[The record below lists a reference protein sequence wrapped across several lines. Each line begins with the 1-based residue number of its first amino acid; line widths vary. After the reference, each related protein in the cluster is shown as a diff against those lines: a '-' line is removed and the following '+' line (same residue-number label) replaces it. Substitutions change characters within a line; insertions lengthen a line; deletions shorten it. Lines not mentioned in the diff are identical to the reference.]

1 MNKKILSTLLTIFI
15 STSIYANSTIKTNTK
30 PLTQNEVG
38 NISTS
43 IQPLTQDQIGQMA
56 TEYFM
61 KHPEKMLRIIKNIQT
76 SMQQAQTNEVKQ
88 TLIQNKD
95 FLLKSSYLPVMG
107 SKDAKNTLI
116 FFYDFQCVYCHKMYP
131 HLVQLLKDDPN
142 TKIIFVPL
150 HVFGKAS
157 KYANEMGLYLN
168 SIGKF
173 TAFYDAL
180 EKGNLIEGKLTD
192 KEVDQ
197 VVEKLG
203 VNLKGAKQYINSKG
217 IQQALSKIDRL
228 QQALRIQGTPF
239 MFILPSNESEITL
252 NNIKIIGGYVGID
265 QLKAEISSSEK

>member
-1 MNKKILSTLLTIFI
+1 MNKKILSALLTIFI
-15 STSIYANSTIKTNTK
+15 STSIYANPTIKTSTK
-30 PLTQNEVG
+30 PLMKNEVG
-38 NISTS
+38 KLPTSTQS
-43 IQPLTQDQIGQMA
+43 LTQDQIGQIA

-61 KHPEKMLRIIKNIQT
+61 KHPEKMLRIIQNVQI
-76 SMQQAQTNEVKQ
+76 SMQKAQVNKVKEVF
-88 TLIQNKD
+88 IQNKD

-107 SKDAKNTLI
+107 HKDAKNTLV

-131 HLVQLLKDDPN
+131 HLMQLLKDDPN
-142 TKIIFVPL
+142 TKIVFVPL

-173 TAFYDAL
+173 KSFYDAL

-203 VNLKGAKQYINSKG
+203 VNLKGAKQYMNSKG
-217 IQQALSKIDRL
+217 IQQVISKIDQL
-228 QQALRIQGTPF
+228 QQVLRIQGTPF
-239 MFILPSNESEITL
+239 MFVVPSNESDITL
-252 NNIKIIGGYVGID
+252 NSIKIIGGYVGVD
-265 QLKAEISSSEK
+265 QLKAEISY